1 MSNPAYRLTA
11 GEGFVAG
18 GLGASVAI
26 TFMNPIEVAERRL
39 QLTGAHQAGPSV
51 ERYVKPFEV
60 LKDTVRSEGWRSCQ
74 RGLCAAY
81 AYQFTLNGS
90 RLGFYEPIRRK
101 VNSLFGYDPSKMKIW
116 TCVYSGGLSGLI
128 GATLAHPILLVKNR
142 IQSYSSSTGEI
153 STFTKTTKHPRQPIP
168 RSLLDELVQITRQE
182 GAKAWMRGVDKTMLR
197 TAMGSSVQLP
207 TYNYTKMVLRRH
219 LKSDPVWLYV
229 ASSSCSAL
237 CGLLMLQPLDNIIGQ
252 MQNEPKDRRNFR
264 TSLSS
269 FWKMVKSE
277 GLSGM
282 YKGSTA
288 HFLKLAPHTIITL
301 AAYEAIGQCWLKQRL
316 GTAKGFNE

>member
-1 MSNPAYRLTA
+1 MSHPAYRLTA

-18 GLGASVAI
+18 GLGAGVAI

-39 QLTGAHQAGPSV
+39 QTTSHQAGQSV
-51 ERYVKPFEV
+51 KRYRTPFDV
-60 LKDTVRSEGWRSCQ
+60 LKDTVQSEGWRSCQ

-81 AYQFTLNGS
+81 AYQFALNGS
-90 RLGFYEPIRRK
+90 RLGFYEPIRRN
-101 VNSLFGYDPSKMKIW
+101 VNTLFGYDPSNVKMWI
-116 TCVYSGGLSGLI
+116 CVSSGGLSGLI

-142 IQSYSSSTGEI
+142 IQASSPSSGEI
-153 STFTKTTKHPRQPIP
+153 STLIKKPKYPSQPVS
-168 RSLLDELVQITRQE
+168 RSLLEELVQITRQD
-182 GAKAWMRGVDKTMLR
+182 GVKAWTRGVDKTMLR

-219 LKSDPVWLYV
+219 FESDPIWLYV

-237 CGLLMLQPLDNIIGQ
+237 CGLLVLQPLDIIIGR
-252 MQNEPKDRRNFR
+252 MHNESTNRKTLG

-269 FWKMVKSE
+269 FWKMVKSGGIS
-277 GLSGM
+277 GL
-282 YKGSTA
+282 YNGSTA

-301 AAYEAIGQCWLKQRL
+301 AAYEAIGQWWIKQRL
-316 GTAKGFNE
+316 ATTKGLDQ